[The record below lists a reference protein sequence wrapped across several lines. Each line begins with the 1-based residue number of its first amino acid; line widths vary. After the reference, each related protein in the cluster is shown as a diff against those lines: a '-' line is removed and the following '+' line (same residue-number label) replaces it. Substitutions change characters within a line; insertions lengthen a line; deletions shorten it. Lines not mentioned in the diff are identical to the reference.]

1 MNMDMKETV
10 IRMAAKKIALCIA
23 EDKKPAP
30 LDKRFGRSAFFY
42 ILEAGSG
49 EILEKTPNPHCND
62 SQGAGIATVQMLSEK
77 GVQAFIAPH
86 LGPKAAD
93 LCDKLGIVVY
103 DQGETGTLEELWAL
117 WLEGRLSP
125 AEKPTGGLR
134 KV

>member
-1 MNMDMKETV
+1 MKETV
-10 IRMAAKKIALCIA
+10 IKMAVNIIALCIA

-42 ILEAGSG
+42 ILEADSG
-49 EILEKTPNPHCND
+49 EILEKTPNPHRND

-77 GVQAFIAPH
+77 GVQAVIAPP

-93 LCDKLGIVVY
+93 LCDKLKMVVY
-103 DQGETGTLEELWAL
+103 DQGESGTLEELWAL
-117 WLEGRLSP
+117 WLEGSLTP
-125 AEKPTGGLR
+125 AKKPAGGLR